1 MIHPSKCDQVYS
13 LQTGKTHGFSKCI
26 ELQHLT
32 PPNAFFSYLN
42 KDDQKILIQNLIL
55 LVFKYFNYQ

>member
-1 MIHPSKCDQVYS
+1 MIHHFSKCDKVYS
-13 LQTGKTHGFSKCI
+13 LQTEKTHRTICI

-32 PPNAFFSYLN
+32 PPNSFFSYLN